1 MWSRKTLNSPL
12 SRDNIKIT
20 TSYEAAIYGKK
31 TENWQKRYT
40 TNKDMK
46 KPYYDGRE
54 EWRCNIVSIPTLR
67 SVDPNW
73 EDDHKYRDLLQRAS
87 QALQPGYPKPS
98 R

>member
-1 MWSRKTLNSPL
+1 
-12 SRDNIKIT
+12 
-20 TSYEAAIYGKK
+20 
-31 TENWQKRYT
+31 
-40 TNKDMK
+40 MK

-67 SVDPNW
+67 SVAPKW
-73 EDDHKYRDLLQRAS
+73 EDNHKYRDLLQRAS